1 MREATKDEAD
11 LNGYELVEVDEA
23 YVGDEMYV
31 AGWIMVD
38 PADGE
43 EVYVPNPNESRD
55 MLAAQGR
62 ALRGRW

>member
-1 MREATKDEAD
+1 MREVTKDVAD
-11 LNGYELVEVDEA
+11 LYGYEMVEVDEA

-31 AGWIMVD
+31 AGWFMVD

-43 EVYVPNPNESRD
+43 EVYVPNPNAD
-55 MLAAQGR
+55 KAALGAQAR